1 MAEPIS
7 EKDLVNVFRAVIRF
21 VQSEEPPTLDW
32 PDDFDGQARCI
43 RGLSEL
49 ATTPEFLYEYRV
61 WAFDYLKETASDYHK
76 SGVPRSVPPEMV
88 SWCLSVV
95 SGAVER
101 PKRPRGRPGRDSLSE
116 QKRNRAIVASVNWLI
131 AQGMTRTKAVQLIGE
146 ASGLTDRGVDYVL
159 GKISLDE
166 ANAKLPPEPIM
177 RILLD
182 AQK

>member
-1 MAEPIS
+1 MDEQVP

-21 VQSEEPPTLDW
+21 VQSEEPLTLDW
-32 PDDFDGQARCI
+32 PDDFEGQARCI

-49 ATTPEFLYEYRV
+49 ATTPEYLYEYRV
-61 WAFDYLKETASDYHK
+61 WAFDYLKEIAREYHK

-101 PKRPRGRPGRDSLSE
+101 PKRRRGRPNRYNLSE
-116 QKRNRAIVASVNWLI
+116 QKRNLAIGASVNWLI
-131 AQGMTRTKAVQLIGE
+131 ARGMTRTKAVQLIGE
-146 ASGLTDRGVDYVL
+146 ALDLTDRGVDSIL

-166 ANAKLPPEPIM
+166 AKVKLPPESIM
-177 RILLD
+177 RILPD